1 MDAAVQIVNEAFV
14 VDEDVMRKGTMKMN
28 GNKMQMVM
36 PMEKRMMGGRVKREA
51 SVRRRGR
58 ADLGDEGR
66 EVWFEAG
73 LNWKNLKCPCSCSDE
88 FLSSY
93 SVVAADCGTDGV

>member
-1 MDAAVQIVNEAFV
+1 MNEAFV
-14 VDEDVMRKGTMKMN
+14 VDEGVMRKRTMKVN
-28 GNKMQMVM
+28 GNKMKMLM
-36 PMEKRMMGGRVKREA
+36 PMQKRMGGRVKREE
-51 SVRRRGR
+51 SVRRKGR